1 MKVRY
6 MWNEL
11 SLLDR
16 IISWFPSKCRDY
28 VKKWIDAR
36 SDITYVKIGSG
47 WNVKIGSGWKTSKV
61 MIEIGFQHSSFPSIL
76 GIKCVHGSS
85 MHDIW
90 RKCLNAIVKHENM
103 RNADEL
109 CIWLDLR
116 GV

>member
-16 IISWFPSKCRDY
+16 IISWFPPKCRDY
-28 VKKWIDAR
+28 VKKWIDTR
-36 SDITYVKIGSG
+36 NDITYAKIGSG
-47 WNVKIGSGWKTSKV
+47 RKTSKV
-61 MIEIGFQHSSFPSIL
+61 MIEIGFQHPPFPDVLSI
-76 GIKCVHGSS
+76 KYVHGSS

-90 RKCLNAIVKHENM
+90 RKCLNAIAKQENM

-109 CIWLDLR
+109 CIWLDLK
-116 GV
+116 GA

>member
-28 VKKWIDAR
+28 VKKWMDAR
-36 SDITYVKIGSG
+36 SDITYAKIGSG
-47 WNVKIGSGWKTSKV
+47 QKTSKV
-61 MIEIGFQHSSFPSIL
+61 MIEIGFQHPSFSDVLSI
-76 GIKCVHGSS
+76 KYVHGSS

-90 RKCLNAIVKHENM
+90 RKCLNAIAKQENM

-109 CIWLDLR
+109 CIWLDLK
-116 GV
+116 GA